1 MDCVQC
7 TRPLRGL
14 DYEGAT
20 IHSCDGCGGEFLGD
34 DALAHVIEAR
44 EARFEPDE
52 NDALW
57 RPAFGVPECAR
68 RRRVECPRCATV
80 MEVGN
85 YGGDSG
91 VFIDRCPDC
100 GGVWLDHAE
109 LERVQ
114 RLAELAADRAGDQ
127 LRAIAKELDAAR
139 RESDAR
145 VRDAFQ
151 GSRFAFVN
159 ALINRLLDVA

>member
-1 MDCVQC
+1 M
-7 TRPLRGL
+7 L

-20 IHSCDGCGGEFLGD
+20 IHSCDGCGGEFLEGA
-34 DALAHVIEAR
+34 ALAHVIQAR
-44 EARFEPDE
+44 EERFAPDE
-52 NDALW
+52 EDSLW

-68 RRRVECPRCATV
+68 RRRVECPGCGTA
-80 MEVGN
+80 MDVGN

-91 VFIDRCPDC
+91 VFIDRCPGC

-114 RLAELAADRAGDQ
+114 RLTELAADRADEQ
-127 LRAIAKELDAAR
+127 LRAIANDLDAAR
-139 RESDAR
+139 RASDAR
-145 VRDAFQ
+145 VRDAFR
-151 GSRFAFVN
+151 GSRFAFVD